1 MKSKTYWGIL
11 KSVGKNALPAGQ
23 AVQCFDNIDKY
34 GKEHNLFIVPVGEL
48 EGFVKTV
55 SVHGPGWANDVLSHY
70 DDLHNS
76 VYDEAKKFVK
86 ELQL

>member
-23 AVQCFDNIDKY
+23 AAQCFDNIDKY
-34 GKEHNLFIVPVGEL
+34 AKEHNLVVVPVGEL
-48 EGFVKTV
+48 EGFVKKV
-55 SVHGPGWANDVLSHY
+55 KVHGPGWVNDVLSQY
-70 DDLHNS
+70 GDLHDP